1 MVREYHWRINAVRTM
16 TKSRKHS
23 TSNDLAHRAEQ
34 LALTKERFEQE
45 LEQVSAS
52 GVVAPQGCVDC
63 TRF

>member
-1 MVREYHWRINAVRTM
+1 M